1 MKVAWKR
8 LYGDVFRKPK
18 FFLQYAVL
26 VGTGIQV
33 SFLAL
38 SSFMFS
44 IIADSGLV
52 SGFIIV
58 LLPFY
63 GFLNGYI
70 ASICYKFFK
79 GSEWVK
85 LSLIS
90 AVFYPSL
97 VITSYFIVW
106 IFDKNVSESF
116 MGNGGVSL
124 ITLSYLWSFINLPST
139 VFGAIGG
146 FLSEEVKIPTR
157 PNRMS
162 RMIPEQPYFLK
173 NKILV
178 LLFALAPY
186 WMISEQFT
194 LLSNSIGNVE
204 RLDLLAMFDIKVNS
218 FQLFPVVIDLLQ
230 VIMYVISIGLTMVI

>member
-1 MKVAWKR
+1 MH
-8 LYGDVFRKPK
+8 GDVFRKPK
-18 FFLQYAVL
+18 YFLQYAVL

-38 SSFMFS
+38 TSFIFS
-44 IIADSGLV
+44 TVADSGLV

-70 ASICYKFFK
+70 ASVCYRLFK
-79 GSEWVK
+79 GSSWVK

-90 AVFYPSL
+90 ALFYPCL
-97 VITSYFIVW
+97 VITSYFMVW
-106 IFDKNVSESF
+106 IFDKDVSESF
-116 MGNGGVSL
+116 MGNGGVSF

-139 VFGAIGG
+139 AFGAIGG
-146 FLSEEVKIPTR
+146 FLSDEVKIPTKA
-157 PNRMS
+157 NRVS
-162 RMIPEQPYFLK
+162 RMIPEQPYLLK
-173 NKILV
+173 TKILL

-194 LLSNSIGNVE
+194 LMSNSLRDVKGFN
-204 RLDLLAMFDIKVNS
+204 LLTIFDIKVSS
-218 FQLFPVVIDLLQ
+218 F
-230 VIMYVISIGLTMVI
+230 